1 MNAKVL
7 IVEDE
12 EALALLLQYNLEAEG
27 FRVSLAQRG
36 DEAEVAIS
44 EDPPDL
50 IILDWMLPGL
60 SGIEL
65 CRRLRAGKTARP
77 VPILIL
83 TARGEE
89 QDRIRGLTV
98 GADDYVV
105 KPFSVP
111 ELLARIRAILRRASP
126 TRIAQ
131 TLEVDG
137 IQLDREAYR
146 VMRNGRQVRLGPTEF
161 KLLEF
166 LMEKFLAASSRGRS
180 FSTASGAGTFMS
192 TSAPSTSTSAG
203 CEKPSIAVKRKT
215 PSARCAERATH
226 LEKNFPAKAFSSKER
241 SRSVYAPAPG
251 PRRVIP
257 CRCPKQPGA
266 CARADYRQWLHGARS
281 RERQRSCAG
290 HRSEILLPWDRRSAN
305 GTYFP

>member
-1 MNAKVL
+1 MNAKVM

-27 FRVSLAQRG
+27 FRVSLARRG
-36 DEAEVAIS
+36 DEAEVAIN
-44 EDPPDL
+44 EEPPDL

-77 VPILIL
+77 IPILIL

-111 ELLARIRAILRRASP
+111 ELLARVRAILRRASP

-146 VMRNGRQVRLGPTEF
+146 VARNGRQVRLGPTEF

-166 LMEKFLAASSRGRS
+166 LMESPGRVFTRTQLLDGVWGRDVYVDERTVDVHIGRLRKAINRGKEKDPIR
-180 FSTASGAGTFMS
+180 TVRGAGY
-192 TSAPSTSTSAG
+192 ALG
-203 CEKPSIAVKRKT
+203 EK
-215 PSARCAERATH
+215 
-226 LEKNFPAKAFSSKER
+226 FPGQSPFE
-241 SRSVYAPAPG
+241 
-251 PRRVIP
+251 
-257 CRCPKQPGA
+257 
-266 CARADYRQWLHGARS
+266 
-281 RERQRSCAG
+281 
-290 HRSEILLPWDRRSAN
+290 
-305 GTYFP
+305 